1 MSQNNNDL
9 KSRKQRRLLTVI
21 IPLIAAAVGFGL
33 VALFM
38 SRQNEEPAAS
48 SAPAASQTVAT
59 PVAQPTPIAESP
71 RATPIPERAAGE
83 SAISSIFGI
92 DDQPAVPGQM
102 PEESWRVTVPR
113 ILFRLILAAIF
124 ATVLAFR
131 PRKDLPLLQ
140 RNPYVAQTQI
150 LLAVVASSLMMIV
163 GDSAARAFGIFAAAS
178 LVRFRTNIRDPKEI
192 TVLLCSLAI
201 GLGTGVGRWELSL
214 VLTLF
219 VLPLLWGLE
228 YYEVMKIYRAMSL
241 TVKSRN
247 TDATQAALKRIFR
260 RHKFNYEVR
269 QLDPPDENEP
279 VGCIAYQVSISVFVT
294 TDQIND
300 ELLSADPNNIEGI
313 EWEQRKNSSYIYN

>member
-71 RATPIPERAAGE
+71 RATPIPERAAGD

-92 DDQPAVPGQM
+92 DDQPAVPGQT

-150 LLAVVASSLMMIV
+150 LLAVVAS
-163 GDSAARAFGIFAAAS
+163 
-178 LVRFRTNIRDPKEI
+178 
-192 TVLLCSLAI
+192 
-201 GLGTGVGRWELSL
+201 
-214 VLTLF
+214 
-219 VLPLLWGLE
+219 
-228 YYEVMKIYRAMSL
+228 
-241 TVKSRN
+241 
-247 TDATQAALKRIFR
+247 
-260 RHKFNYEVR
+260 
-269 QLDPPDENEP
+269 
-279 VGCIAYQVSISVFVT
+279 
-294 TDQIND
+294 
-300 ELLSADPNNIEGI
+300 
-313 EWEQRKNSSYIYN
+313 